1 MVVVSKRLVKVEKR
15 KRWMKSRQRRLPGG
29 EGVALVKLILVL
41 VKGQKVKYL
50 MVKQF
55 QSLLISLCH

>member
-41 VKGQKVKYL
+41 VKGRR
-50 MVKQF
+50 
-55 QSLLISLCH
+55 SST